1 MIPIHPNLHEFK
13 TVVDWRLADADDN
26 YFFDLHCTL
35 TQLAFESPF
44 LMDTMNAELSLI
56 LKEPLRASPTWRP
69 ACVMPFEEK
78 KWRFEYGLMPA
89 KTDFIRSHVGHA
101 MIAVIG
107 PEPLVVDRY
116 KPSHDIDNDVFD
128 PQVTLL
134 LPKREVFEPGSI
146 CVVDARKGL
155 LDFLVES
162 PTFVMILSGRV
173 RRAIQW
179 VFSRDTLQAVHAV
192 PGSANDAR
200 LAAMISALTA
210 MGSRT
215 SIATLYSLTAH
226 SNHFIRWSALQALTR
241 LNPEAAKA
249 SLQRATK
256 DAHPHVRSASE
267 KAIAAMA
274 A

>member
-1 MIPIHPNLHEFK
+1 
-13 TVVDWRLADADDN
+13 
-26 YFFDLHCTL
+26 
-35 TQLAFESPF
+35 
-44 LMDTMNAELSLI
+44 MNVELNLI
-56 LKEPLRASPTWRP
+56 LKEPLRRSPTWRP
-69 ACVMPFEEK
+69 GRVVPFEEK
-78 KWRFEYGLMPA
+78 LWRFEYGLMPT
-89 KTDFIRSHVGHA
+89 KTDFIHGHVGHA

-128 PQVTLL
+128 PQVTLQ
-134 LPKREVFEPGSI
+134 LPKRKVYLPGSI
-146 CVVDARKGL
+146 CVVDTRKGL
-155 LDFLVES
+155 FDFLVES

-179 VFSRDTLQAVHAV
+179 VFSRHTLQAVHAV
-192 PGSANDAR
+192 PGNSNDAHI
-200 LAAMISALTA
+200 AAMIGALTA
-210 MGSRT
+210 MGSAT
-215 SIATLYSLTAH
+215 SIATLYKLTAH
-226 SNHFIRWSALQALTR
+226 SSHFVRWSALQALAR

>member
-26 YFFDLHCTL
+26 YFFDLHKIL
-35 TQLAFESPF
+35 TQLAFDCPF
-44 LMDTMNAELSLI
+44 LMDTMNAQLSMI
-56 LKEPLRASPTWRP
+56 LREPWRASPTWRP
-69 ACVMPFEEK
+69 ACVMPLEEK
-78 KWRFEYGLMPA
+78 KWRFEYGLMPT
-89 KTDFIRSHVGHA
+89 KTDFIHSQVCHA

-107 PEPLVVDRY
+107 PGPLVVDRY

-134 LPKREVFEPGSI
+134 LPKREVYVPGSVCAI
-146 CVVDARKGL
+146 DTTKGIF
-155 LDFLVES
+155 DFLVES

-179 VFSRDTLQAVHAV
+179 IFSRHTLQAVHAIL
-192 PGSANDAR
+192 SSDNDAHI
-200 LAAMISALTA
+200 AAMISALAA
-210 MGSRT
+210 MRSNT
-215 SIATLYSLTAH
+215 SIATLYALTTH
-226 SNHFIRWSALQALTR
+226 SSHFIRWSALQALAR

-256 DAHPHVRSASE
+256 DKHPHVRSASE
-267 KAIAAMA
+267 KAIATMA

>member
-1 MIPIHPNLHEFK
+1 MMPIHSNLHEFR
-13 TVVDWRLADADDN
+13 TVVDWRLAGADDLL
-26 YFFDLHCTL
+26 FFDLHYIL
-35 TQLAFESPF
+35 TQLAFDCPY
-44 LMDTMNAELSLI
+44 LVDTLNAELRAI
-56 LKEPLRASPTWRP
+56 LREPLQLSPTWRP
-69 ACVMPFEEK
+69 ARVVPFEEK
-78 KWRFEYGLMPA
+78 LWRFEYGLMPT
-89 KTDFIRSHVGHA
+89 KTDFIHSHVGHA

-128 PQVTLL
+128 PQVALL
-134 LPKREVFEPGSI
+134 LPKRKVYAPGSI
-146 CVVDARKGL
+146 CVVDTRKGL
-155 LDFLVES
+155 FDFLVES

-179 VFSRDTLQAVHAV
+179 VFSRHTLQAVHAI
-192 PGSANDAR
+192 PGNPNDAHI
-200 LAAMISALTA
+200 AEMIGALTA
-210 MGSRT
+210 MGSAT
-215 SIATLYSLTAH
+215 SIATLYALTAH
-226 SNHFIRWSALQALTR
+226 SSHVIRWSALQALAR

>member
-13 TVVDWRLADADDN
+13 TVVDWRLADAGDN
-26 YFFDLHCTL
+26 LFFDLHYIL
-35 TQLAFESPF
+35 TQLAFDCPF
-44 LMDTMNAELSLI
+44 LADTMNAELSMI
-56 LKEPLRASPTWRP
+56 LKEPLQPSPTWRP
-69 ACVMPFEEK
+69 ARVMPFEEK
-78 KWRFEYGLMPA
+78 LWQFEYGLMPT
-89 KTDFIRSHVGHA
+89 KTDFIHSHVGHA

-116 KPSHDIDNDVFD
+116 RPSHDIDNDVFD

-134 LPKREVFEPGSI
+134 LPKRKVYVPGSV

-155 LDFLVES
+155 FDFLVES

-179 VFSRDTLQAVHAV
+179 VFSRHTLQAVHAV
-192 PGSANDAR
+192 PSNSNDAHI
-200 LAAMISALTA
+200 AEMIGALTA
-210 MGSRT
+210 MGSAT
-215 SIATLYSLTAH
+215 SIATLYTLTTH
-226 SNHFIRWSALQALTR
+226 SSHFIRWSALQALAR